1 MSATSRIARCP
12 RCGAIVNGGGTCSA
26 CREQLLDARIGQTI
40 DKRYEL
46 LDIVGSGGFGAVYR
60 ARHLALGGEVAVK
73 FLLEGG
79 ARTSEVRARF
89 RREAEILARLRHPG
103 IVSAFDFGEDA
114 GDPYL
119 VMELV
124 QGTPLS
130 KIVVR
135 HEAGAPRLME
145 RERVIAL
152 LVQLLEVLEVA
163 HGAGVVHRDL
173 KPDNV
178 MVLSTEPEHVKVL
191 DFGLALIEA
200 APGQE
205 RLTATH
211 AIQGTACYMSP
222 EQCRGRDVGTAADIY
237 AVGAILFECLTGDPP
252 FVNGGFAEILAQHLF
267 VDVPPAIERGLKRPV
282 DPALEA
288 LARQALSKGAEARP
302 TAHEFRE
309 ALLAA
314 LAGRDTQTLASNAA
328 TQRVAVGAL
337 SRDERALGGAPVRP
351 EAATLPEAG
360 KPLQHEAEGP
370 RVALWGLDASRS
382 DALRTQLA
390 MAGIVGFAWSDE
402 AAPPAARD
410 GHATAAVI
418 VPGRDRARLERLR
431 ASAEVGKLPAL
442 AIDILAAGDVAPL
455 IRAGASDAV
464 LSAAGSEA
472 IGQKLWRMIRRKR

>member
-1 MSATSRIARCP
+1 M
-12 RCGAIVNGGGTCSA
+12 VNGGGTCAA

-40 DKRYEL
+40 DGRYEL
-46 LDIVGSGGFGAVYR
+46 LEIVGSGGFGAVYR
-60 ARHLALGGEVAVK
+60 ARHLALGGEIAVK

-89 RREAEILARLRHPG
+89 RREAEILGRLRHPG
-103 IVSAFDFGEDA
+103 IVSAVDFGEDA

-130 KIVVR
+130 KLVVR
-135 HEAGAPRLME
+135 RDDAGAPRLMTK
-145 RERVIAL
+145 ERVIAL
-152 LVQLLEVLEVA
+152 LVQLLEVLEAA
-163 HGAGVVHRDL
+163 HAAGVVHRDL

-191 DFGLALIEA
+191 DFGLALVES

-222 EQCRGRDVGTAADIY
+222 EQCRGRDVGPPADVY

-288 LARQALSKGAEARP
+288 IAQQALSKAAEARP
-302 TAHEFRE
+302 TAHAFRE
-309 ALLAA
+309 SLLAA
-314 LAGRDTQTLASNAA
+314 LEGRDAQTLASNAA
-328 TQRVAVGAL
+328 SQRVAVGAL
-337 SRDERALGGAPVRP
+337 TRDERALGGAPVRP

-360 KPLQHEAEGP
+360 KSLPPHADGP
-370 RVALWGLDASRS
+370 RVALWGLEGSRS
-382 DALRTQLA
+382 DTLRTQLA
-390 MAGIVGFAWSDE
+390 MTGIVGFAWSDE
-402 AAPPAARD
+402 APPPAARE

-418 VPGRDRARLERLR
+418 VPGRDRTRLERLR
-431 ASAEVGKLPAL
+431 ASPEVGKLPAL
-442 AIDILAAGDVAPL
+442 AIDILAAGDVTPL